1 MTNKLAIAMIWK
13 GTRSLTS
20 NFFHFVDYCVY
31 HFPYAFIILSV
42 LLSVLIGVWS
52 VGNARMERDKLA
64 YENYLLEM
72 KIDSL
77 NSLK

>member
-20 NFFHFVDYCVY
+20 NFFH
-31 HFPYAFIILSV
+31 
-42 LLSVLIGVWS
+42 
-52 VGNARMERDKLA
+52 KLA

-77 NSLK
+77 NSLR